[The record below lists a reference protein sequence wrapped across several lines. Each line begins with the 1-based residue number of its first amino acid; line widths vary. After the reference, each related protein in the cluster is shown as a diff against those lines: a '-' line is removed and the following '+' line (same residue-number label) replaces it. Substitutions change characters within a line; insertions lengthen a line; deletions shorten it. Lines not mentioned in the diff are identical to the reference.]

1 MRPRNACANGDARTD
16 AVAHYNPVA
25 HQQPDAQANEQV
37 IAPADG
43 LKLPDTFAVARAD
56 GASNAAAD
64 FET

>member
-1 MRPRNACANGDARTD
+1 MRPHSACANGAASTD

-56 GASNAAAD
+56 DASNAAAD